1 MDKRRKEE
9 EDHHTASTSHMK
21 EAGTIRDPVL
31 FPDSESF
38 DPINEQPLFPSEP
51 LVAQA
56 EEIITKHMEMHM
68 HQFDKRINR
77 PTREEYRLAIAC
89 FPQIGRLYNR
99 NPGAYMKRQRA
110 ELEDQYWQTK
120 RICADA
126 GTKTAPVRIAP
137 APAPRPI
144 KRAINRAAT
153 PSKAPIPRIKRTPKV
168 SPMTKLMGFPAK
180 GRSETPDRMP
190 GGKREDVDYNALPDY
205 APPTSTLPKG
215 NPKVLK
221 ADWPSSNILNLS
233 NDPDRDMLHEAEVN
247 LAGTLRLTCATYLC
261 SKRRIFEA
269 RVNALRIGKEF
280 RKTDAQQACKIDV
293 NKASKL
299 WTAFD
304 KVGWFHKDYFQQH
317 L

>member
-1 MDKRRKEE
+1 MNKRYKEE
-9 EDHHTASTSHMK
+9 QDD
-21 EAGTIRDPVL
+21 GTDIKPSGKQAPVLKDPVL
-31 FPDSESF
+31 FPGLESF
-38 DPINEQPLFPSEP
+38 ESMNEEPLFPSGP
-51 LVAQA
+51 LMAQA
-56 EEIITKHMEMHM
+56 EDLISKHMAMHI
-68 HQFDKRINR
+68 HQFDERVKR

-89 FPQIGRLYNR
+89 VPQVGRLYNR

-110 ELEDQYWQTK
+110 EMEDQYWQAK
-120 RICADA
+120 RICAEA
-126 GTKTAPVRIAP
+126 GSKAVPVRI

-144 KRAINRAAT
+144 KRPINPAVT
-153 PSKAPIPRIKRTPKV
+153 PAKTAIPRIKRTPKI

-190 GGKREDVDYNALPDY
+190 GTKREDVDYNALPNF
-205 APPTSTLPKG
+205 APSTSTLPKG

-221 ADWPSSNILNLS
+221 ADWPSNNILNLS
-233 NDPDRDMLHEAEVN
+233 NDPDRDMLHEAELN
-247 LAGTLRLTCATYLC
+247 LAGTLRLSCATYLC

-304 KVGWFHKDYFQQH
+304 KVGWFNKEYFQH
-317 L
+317 FL